1 MGGGAGG
8 GMDAARQAEHAQAEA
23 MFAAGEISMLPAP
36 GAGGDRG
43 GVGALGLKC
52 DPVEFIHIF
61 VDHPSQLKEFLWHVV
76 RNETNENT
84 VLWNTLLELCLRP
97 DLTDGGAL
105 SQTTSTATPGTAP
118 GGGGAAG
125 ASSGGG
131 GGGEAAM
138 DWSEAMQVLNDPNAK
153 FDPDHA
159 LFLVQLHNCKE
170 GQLRLYEKLRM

>member
-1 MGGGAGG
+1 
-8 GMDAARQAEHAQAEA
+8 
-23 MFAAGEISMLPAP
+23 
-36 GAGGDRG
+36 
-43 GVGALGLKC
+43 LGLKC

-97 DLTDGGAL
+97 DLTDLTDGGAL
-105 SQTTSTATPGTAP
+105 SQTTSAATPGTAP

-131 GGGEAAM
+131 GGGEAAAMDAAM
-138 DWSEAMQVLNDPNAK
+138 DWSEAMQVLNDPKAK

-170 GQLRLYEKLRM
+170 GQLRLYEKLRMYAPVHFTELPPPLPP